1 MRTMLLPDA
10 VRYATISAAELR
22 AHYLIENLFTG
33 GRIDQV
39 WCEADRAIIG
49 SAVPI
54 GKPLAL
60 ESVPEM
66 RCTFFCER
74 REMGILNIGNP
85 GTVSVDGNA
94 YALDNLDCLY
104 IGMGSKDIQFSSQT
118 PEKPAR
124 FYLLSYPAHHVYPAA
139 LARRADAQAV
149 KLGSAATCNSRTIY
163 KFIHPEGIKSC
174 QLVMGFTQLD
184 SGNVWNTMPPHT
196 HLRRSEVY
204 LYFNMPSDARVFHL
218 MGRPD
223 ETRHLVIADQQVVV
237 SPAWSIH
244 AGAGTAAYA
253 FCWGMGGENQ
263 AFNDMDVLT
272 TGELI

>member
-1 MRTMLLPDA
+1 MRTILLPDA

-22 AHYLIENLFTG
+22 THFLIDNLFTA
-33 GRIDQV
+33 GRIDRI
-39 WCEADRAIIG
+39 WCDADRAIIG

-54 GKPLAL
+54 EKPLPL
-60 ESVPEM
+60 EAVPEM
-66 RCTFFCER
+66 RSAFFCER
-74 REMGILNIGNP
+74 REIGILNIGNP
-85 GTVSVDGNA
+85 GAVTVDNKV
-94 YALDNLDCLY
+94 YAMDNLDCLY
-104 IGMGSKDIQFSSQT
+104 VGMGCKDIRFSSQT
-118 PEKPAR
+118 PEKSAR
-124 FYLLSYPAHHVYPAA
+124 FYLLSYPAHRDYPVT

-149 KLGSAATCNSRTIY
+149 KLGTAATCNSRTIY
-163 KFIHPEGIKSC
+163 KFIHPDAMKSC

-184 SGNVWNTMPPHT
+184 SGSVWNTMPPHT

-204 LYFNMPSDARVFHL
+204 LYFNMAPDVRVFHL

-223 ETRHLVIADQQVVV
+223 ETRHLVIADQQAVV

-263 AFNDMDVLT
+263 AFNDMDALT
-272 TGELI
+272 TGDLI